1 MLNNEVAEVMKDTSR
16 VYDIAEKT
24 TYKQNL
30 TAEEKETSEVLDA
43 WAKEVGKTGNDS
55 NKEIAAFVT
64 RTIQDELYQRHKKLY
79 SKVNLLNSDFRTIDS
94 LEGVLTNGT
103 LTISANSDTRRTF
116 TCNMHLAKTSAVT
129 AYNVYDWAN
138 KYLRVFI
145 GIEDVRT
152 KIVHW
157 YEAGLFIPTQN
168 GFQYD
173 TSNNTLSLSCV
184 DLTGKLDD
192 TTCGQVTGLGT
203 IIKTGRYI
211 RQSMIEVLKLGG
223 ITKYLIDY
231 PQNDTEAENDKTK
244 VPYDLEFGT
253 GATVW
258 NMLTTLRDLYYP
270 YEMFFDGDTF
280 VCKEIPSCKD
290 DPVILNH
297 EVIDPLIISENTTVD
312 ETTIRNC
319 TEVWGYAPE

>member
-1 MLNNEVAEVMKDTSR
+1 MSYTPTQD
-16 VYDIAEKT
+16 DI
-24 TYKQNL
+24 NL
-30 TAEEKETSEVLDA
+30 
-43 WAKEVGKTGNDS
+43 
-55 NKEIAAFVT
+55 
-64 RTIQDELYQRHKKLY
+64 LYQRHKKLY

-116 TCNMHLAKTSAVT
+116 TCNMHLAKTSAVA

-157 YEAGLFIPTQN
+157 YEVGLFIPTQN

-319 TEVWGYAPE
+319 TEVWGSSIDSDYYAIAILIQPGL